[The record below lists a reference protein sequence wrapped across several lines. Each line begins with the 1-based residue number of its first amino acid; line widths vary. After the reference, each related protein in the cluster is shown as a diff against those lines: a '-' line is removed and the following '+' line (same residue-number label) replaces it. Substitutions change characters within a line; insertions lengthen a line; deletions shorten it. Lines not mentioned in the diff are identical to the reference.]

1 MILPTAS
8 SGKDHRLTLLGLR
21 SPPIPLSTWKAR
33 KEPGHHVKQN
43 TPWHVCLFLHWQKPG
58 LSRSRRLWSQIFTIT
73 LLKGT
78 VGCDLEGSSPP
89 LCLREIQNNA
99 RELEFLP
106 GWFLPGGG
114 MKEKEQQ
121 TADVLD
127 II

>member
-1 MILPTAS
+1 MC
-8 SGKDHRLTLLGLR
+8 
-21 SPPIPLSTWKAR
+21 
-33 KEPGHHVKQN
+33 VF
-43 TPWHVCLFLHWQKPG
+43 FLHWQKPG

-78 VGCDLEGSSPP
+78 VGCDLQGSSPP

-99 RELEFLP
+99 RELELLP
-106 GWFLPGGG
+106 ACSLPGGG
-114 MKEKEQQ
+114 MEENEQQ

>member
-1 MILPTAS
+1 MPPEGET
-8 SGKDHRLTLLGLR
+8 RLTLLGLR
-21 SPPIPLSTWKAR
+21 SPPIPLSTCRVR
-33 KEPGHHVKQN
+33 KEPGHRVKQN
-43 TPWHVCLFLHWQKPG
+43 THWHVCLVLHWQKPG
-58 LSRSRRLWSQIFTIT
+58 LSRSRRLLSQIFTIL

-99 RELEFLP
+99 RELEL
-106 GWFLPGGG
+106 LPGGG
-114 MKEKEQQ
+114 MREKEQQ